1 MSNLKYL
8 NRDQLLWARLECEAL
23 IKELDTKIRK
33 MENGHPA
40 WISFSDLEHWNN
52 RIRGQ
57 TERLKW
63 IDWYLERNPAK
74 VIDGFCKLR
83 GIRDDAR
90 D

>member
-8 NRDQLLWARLECEAL
+8 NREQLLEARQYCLEL
-23 IKELDTKIRK
+23 IAEFNSKIKK

-63 IDWYLERNPAK
+63 IDWYLERNPVK
-74 VIDGFCKLR
+74 IIDGFCKMR
-83 GIRDDAR
+83 GINDDT
-90 D
+90 